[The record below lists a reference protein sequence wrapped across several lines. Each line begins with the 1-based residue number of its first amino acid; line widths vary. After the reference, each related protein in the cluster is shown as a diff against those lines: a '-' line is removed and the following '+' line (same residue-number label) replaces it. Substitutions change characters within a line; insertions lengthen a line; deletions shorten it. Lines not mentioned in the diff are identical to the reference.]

1 MKLLKTLKCTAIVL
15 SAVMVLGLTISS
27 TLFQDNKVNAAEVSG
42 SKLAGG
48 LIAVDIPY
56 TVYNASPTIPAPAAT
71 RATFKL
77 LLGDVDLNNTVDSL
91 DFAKFRQYL
100 IGKCPSL
107 PETAD
112 VNQDGSI
119 NSLDF
124 GKLRLYL
131 VGKIDDLGTITV
143 LGPEVPTYKPSY
155 TPTPTPTPTSTPTP
169 IPTPK
174 PTIKIM
180 PLGDSITDGITAW
193 GAYRT
198 KLWKNIVNNGYK
210 VDFVGSL
217 RGGPSDLEDK
227 DHEGHSGWRIDQISN
242 NINSWMDTYK
252 PDIVLLHIGTNDISQ
267 KYDLNNAPNRLS
279 DLIDKIC
286 AKLPAGGKLYV
297 ATIIPISYA
306 DVRSYNSQVAAVVQN
321 KANQGKPV
329 YLVDMYSALTLSDLA
344 DGVHPNANGY
354 NKMGDVWFN
363 AIKNDLAK

>member
-1 MKLLKTLKCTAIVL
+1 MKLLKKLKFTAIVL

-42 SKLAGG
+42 NKLAGG

-56 TVYNASPTIPAPAAT
+56 TEYNPSPTVPAPAAT
-71 RATFKL
+71 RITYTL
-77 LLGDVDLNNTVDSL
+77 LLGDVDLNNEVNAL
-91 DFAKFRQYL
+91 DFAKLRIYF
-100 IGKCPSL
+100 IAKCGPL

-112 VNQDGSI
+112 IDQDGSI
-119 NSLDF
+119 TSLDF
-124 GKLRLYL
+124 AMLRAYL
-131 VGKIDDLGTITV
+131 LGKIKDLGTITV
-143 LGPEVPTYKPSY
+143 LGPEVPPYIPSY
-155 TPTPTPTPTSTPTP
+155 TPTPTPTSTPTP

-198 KLWKNIVNNGYK
+198 QLWKNIVNNGYK